1 MVVAGRV
8 NKGASSQYY
17 YGTGK
22 RKTSMARVRITPG
35 QTENL
40 TINGKDFDEIFPLES
55 WRVTILE
62 PFKVSNTNGK
72 FLVNAR
78 LSGGGI
84 SGWVGALRHG
94 ITMALVAYDAS
105 LKPVLRDNGLMTRD
119 SRVKE
124 RKKYGLK
131 GARRAPQYTKR

>member
-1 MVVAGRV
+1 MAVVERV
-8 NKGASSQYY
+8 NKRAGSQYY

-22 RKTSMARVRITPG
+22 RKTSVARVRITPG

-40 TINGKDFDEIFPLES
+40 TINGKDFNEIFPLES
-55 WRVTILE
+55 WKVAILQ
-62 PFKVSNTNGK
+62 PFKVSDTRGK

-94 ITMALVAYDAS
+94 IAMALLKYDSS
-105 LKPVLRDNGLMTRD
+105 LKPVLRSNGLVTRD
-119 SRVKE
+119 ARVKE
-124 RKKYGLK
+124 RKKYGLR

>member
-1 MVVAGRV
+1 MAVARRV
-8 NKGASSQYY
+8 NKRAGSQYY

-22 RKTSMARVRITPG
+22 RKTSLARVRITPG
-35 QTENL
+35 ETENL
-40 TINGKDFDEIFPLES
+40 TINGKDFDEIFALES
-55 WRVTILE
+55 WRVAILE

-84 SGWVGALRHG
+84 NGWAGALRHG
-94 ITMALVAYDAS
+94 ITMALVKYDAS
-105 LKPVLRDNGLMTRD
+105 LRPVLRRNGLITRD
-119 SRVKE
+119 ARVKE
-124 RKKYGLK
+124 RKKYGLR